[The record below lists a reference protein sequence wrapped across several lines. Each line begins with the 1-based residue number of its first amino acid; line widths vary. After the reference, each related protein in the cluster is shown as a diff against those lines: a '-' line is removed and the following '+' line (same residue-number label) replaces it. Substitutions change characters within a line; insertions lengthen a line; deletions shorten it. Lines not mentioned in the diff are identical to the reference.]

1 MQKNY
6 KENHLK
12 PYAIKSI
19 NSKGRIYN
27 EKENSIRSPYQ
38 RDRDRI
44 IHSSSFRRL
53 KHKTQVFVNTEGDHY
68 RTRLTHSMEVSQISR
83 TLARFLGLNE
93 DLCETLSL
101 SHDLGHTPFG
111 HAGEEVL
118 NQCMRR
124 HGGFNHNIQ
133 TLRIVTLLENKYYK
147 FFGLNLTIETLD
159 GLIKHNG
166 PVKNLNLY
174 NTILKKN
181 LFKNKIVFHAFPSL
195 EAQVAAISDD
205 IAYNNHDLEDGLRAG
220 LFTIEKFNSIPF
232 VSKLINKHVN
242 NTKNY
247 RREIIINQI
256 VRELI
261 NVMVVDVINTTNRN
275 LKKYNP
281 QSIKDIYKQDHLIVD
296 FSDKIKKVDM
306 QIKDFLR
313 HNMYNH
319 KKVIINT
326 NKGKRIIKVLFNY
339 LSKNPKKYINEEL
352 LKKAP
357 KERVVADFIA
367 GMTDRYAINLH
378 KKIKWIYFQI
388 IKKGLWII

>member
-83 TLARFLGLNE
+83 TLARSLSLNE

-118 NQCMRR
+118 NQCMGKY
-124 HGGFNHNIQ
+124 GGFDHNIQ
-133 TLRIVTLLENKYYK
+133 TLRIVTSIENKYYK
-147 FFGLNLTIETLD
+147 FCGLNLTIETLD

-166 PVKNLNLY
+166 PVKNLVQY
-174 NTILKKN
+174 KTILKKD
-181 LFKNKIVFHAFPSL
+181 LFSNKIVFNAFPSL

-220 LFTIEKFNSIPF
+220 LFTIKKISSITY
-232 VSKLINKHVN
+232 VSKLINKHV
-242 NTKNY
+242 KNIKNF
-247 RREIIINQI
+247 RREIIISQI
-256 VRELI
+256 VRDLI
-261 NVMVVDVINTTNRN
+261 NLMVLDVINTTNKN
-275 LKKYNP
+275 LKRSNP
-281 QSIKDIYKQDHLIVD
+281 QLINDIYKQDRLIVD
-296 FSDKIKKVDM
+296 FSDKMKMIDK
-306 QIKDFLR
+306 QIKDFLKR
-313 HNMYNH
+313 NMYNH
-319 KKVIINT
+319 KKVVVNT
-326 NKGKRIIKVLFNY
+326 NRGKRIINDLFKY
-339 LSKNPKKYINEEL
+339 LSKNSRKHISKDLFKNEQ
-352 LKKAP
+352 
-357 KERVVADFIA
+357 KERVIADFIA
-367 GMTDRYAINLH
+367 GMTDRYAINLY
-378 KKIKWIYFQI
+378 KKVK
-388 IKKGLWII
+388 

>member
-12 PYAIKSI
+12 SYAIKSI

-118 NQCMRR
+118 NQCMKK
-124 HGGFNHNIQ
+124 HGGFDHNIQ

-166 PVKNLNLY
+166 PVKNLHLY

-181 LFKNKIVFHAFPSL
+181 LFKNKIVFHTFPSL
-195 EAQVAAISDD
+195 EAQVASISDD
-205 IAYNNHDLEDGLRAG
+205 IAYNNHDLEDGLRAN

-232 VSKLINKHVN
+232 VSKLINKHVI
-242 NTKNY
+242 NTKSF

-296 FSDKIKKVDM
+296 YSDKMKKVDM
-306 QIKDFLR
+306 QIKNFLK
-313 HNMYNH
+313 HNMYDH

-339 LSKNPKKYINEEL
+339 LLKNPKKYINDEL
-352 LKKAP
+352 LKKEP
-357 KERVVADFIA
+357 KERVIADFIA
-367 GMTDRYAINLH
+367 GMTDRYAINIH
-378 KKIKWIYFQI
+378 KKIK
-388 IKKGLWII
+388 

>member
-1 MQKNY
+1 MQKKY
-6 KENHLK
+6 KENYLK
-12 PYAIKSI
+12 SYAVKTI
-19 NSKGRIYN
+19 NSKGRIYK
-27 EKENSIRSPYQ
+27 ELENSIRSPYQ

-83 TLARFLGLNE
+83 TLARSLGLNE

-118 NQCMRR
+118 NQCMER

-174 NTILKKN
+174 NAILKKN

-313 HNMYNH
+313 RNMYNH

-339 LSKNPKKYINEEL
+339 LSKNPKKYINEIL
-352 LKKAP
+352 LKKES
-357 KERVVADFIA
+357 KERLIADFIA

-378 KKIKWIYFQI
+378 KKIK
-388 IKKGLWII
+388 